1 MDTQDDDPKDVPR
14 PADDSE
20 AGNGSGQEAHDE
32 ASEEDFDPQK
42 DPAYNPDDEG
52 LKGIKGG

>member
-1 MDTQDDDPKDVPR
+1 MAEEQQEQAAERTDGDGD
-14 PADDSE
+14 
-20 AGNGSGQEAHDE
+20 GSATNDE
-32 ASEEDFDPQK
+32 FDPEEIEQ